1 MSLPKKNI
9 RSRLESWVDDKREL
23 FQDEVRLAG
32 RHKILHFFYLIFRNF
47 DENRCLSRAGA
58 MTFST
63 ILAIVPTLAIVIG
76 FAPRADDVLIRKIIT
91 TGIEYFAPT
100 LEVKVNTQP
109 MANIPG
115 ETNTV
120 QSLEPDS
127 HNIPEHD
134 NTQSDSSSV
143 FKLPNTNRVEL
154 KEQIVNGILEFI
166 RNFESARYSV
176 FGFIAFLSM
185 VFSTLIT
192 IESVMNDIWDSDRG
206 RPWPSRLMS
215 YWVVITFSGLF
226 ITGAGLLLGFRDSVH
241 ALPGGPYLSAFGVI
255 IFISLALTALY
266 RLMPNASVKWFPA
279 LVGGVTGALLLQLN
293 KMFIPLFI
301 SGRAERDGQIYGSFL
316 ALTLFMFGIY
326 IAWVIVLFGAQV
338 AATFQNRR
346 AYLHGIQSKNI
357 HQYGRESA
365 AVKIMSIAARHFDS
379 GKIPP
384 SVPEIARSTGIPE
397 PLIQEIVDILIHHRL
412 LQIVGIGTNKSAISP
427 ARPIETITCFDILD
441 ATRKAKGHN
450 LNASNHNENDASS
463 IIDPDLQ
470 NLHHF
475 HELDKSNTEKVTL
488 QELIHSPSN
497 S

>member
-23 FQDEVRLAG
+23 FRDEVRLAG
-32 RHKILHFFYLIFRNF
+32 RHKVLHFFYLIFRNF

-100 LEVKVNTQP
+100 LDVKVNSQSMP
-109 MANIPG
+109 AILG
-115 ETNTV
+115 GTNDV
-120 QSLEPDS
+120 KSVDQLG
-127 HNIPEHD
+127 HNIPEQD
-134 NTQSDSSSV
+134 NTQSD
-143 FKLPNTNRVEL
+143 PNRMEL
-154 KEQIVNGILEFI
+154 REQIVNGILEFI

-255 IFISLALTALY
+255 IFIALALTALY

-279 LVGGVTGALLLQLN
+279 LVGGVTGAMLLQLN

-338 AATFQNRR
+338 AASFQNRR

-365 AVKIMSIAARHFDS
+365 AMKIMSIAARHFES

-384 SVPEIARSTGIPE
+384 TVLEIARSTQIPE
-397 PLIQEIVDILIHHRL
+397 PLVQEIVEILIHHRL
-412 LQIVGIGTNKSAISP
+412 LQIVGIGTNKTAISP

-441 ATRKAKGHN
+441 ATRKAKGQN
-450 LNASNHNENDASS
+450 LNASNHKDNEQSANT
-463 IIDPDLQ
+463 DPDLQ

-475 HELDKSNTEKVTL
+475 HELDKSNTEKITL